1 MRALLFDLDGTLI
14 DSAEDIAIS
23 AQRGFE
29 EVGVVGVSREE
40 VRAHL
45 GLSLADLYR
54 ALCPDGDAAR
64 RERFIQAYRR
74 HYAEHGTE
82 HTSVYPGVEE
92 TLRALSHL
100 RLGVATT
107 KLTAVAEQV
116 LAKMGLR
123 EHFQHVQ
130 GTDGFPPKPHP
141 EVVRR
146 ALAALG
152 SPAESAAL
160 VGDTDRDVLAARAA
174 GVRAAAVTYGGWSRQ
189 RLAALAPDVL
199 LDRFSDLVYWV
210 GSNEGVPGVGGLGA
224 GRGAGGGGAGFS
236 TLMR

>member
-1 MRALLFDLDGTLI
+1 MLDTLLFDLDGTLI

-29 EVGVVGVSREE
+29 EIGVPGISHQQ

-54 ALCPDGDAAR
+54 ALCPDEDAGR

-74 HYAEHGTE
+74 HYAAHGTE
-82 HTSVYPGVEE
+82 HTTVYPGVEE
-92 TLRALSHL
+92 TLRSLSHL

-116 LAKMGLR
+116 LEKMGLR
-123 EHFQHVQ
+123 KYFQHVQ
-130 GTDGFPPKPHP
+130 GTDGFSPKPHP
-141 EVVRR
+141 EVIQR
-146 ALAALG
+146 ALAALNA
-152 SPAESAAL
+152 SPAQAAL

-174 GVRAAAVTYGGWSRQ
+174 GVRAVAVTYGGWSRQ

-199 LDRFSDLVYWV
+199 LDRFSDLAYWI
-210 GSNEGVPGVGGLGA
+210 SS
-224 GRGAGGGGAGFS
+224 AGG
-236 TLMR
+236 